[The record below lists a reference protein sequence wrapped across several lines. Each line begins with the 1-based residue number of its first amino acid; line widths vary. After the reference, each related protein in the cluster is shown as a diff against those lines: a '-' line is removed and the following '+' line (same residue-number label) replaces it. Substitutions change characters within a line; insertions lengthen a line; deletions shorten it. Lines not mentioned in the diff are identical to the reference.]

1 MSFMPH
7 VNLNPKYMEDY
18 TKGRSV
24 YLGPTTPIN
33 YGVMSTRVDP
43 DTGQIDL
50 TGYREERGV
59 FPVLPGFFLSW
70 IFKGIWNFLTGK
82 LLSWLF
88 KIKPEENPLRLDF
101 HYGYV
106 EKEYAPSKYGGN
118 GNGYGKAPNGN
129 GMAYNGNGH
138 SWENGLA
145 RQLYPLD

>member
-1 MSFMPH
+1 MHVAQGSCKMFFLKGFEMWFMPYIELSPRYFE
-7 VNLNPKYMEDY
+7 NY
-18 TKGRSV
+18 TRGRSV

-59 FPVLPGFFLSW
+59 FPVLPGFFLTW

-101 HYGYV
+101 HMGYMDRS
-106 EKEYAPSKYGGN
+106 YSPSV
-118 GNGYGKAPNGN
+118 P
-129 GMAYNGNGH
+129 
-138 SWENGLA
+138 
-145 RQLYPLD
+145 